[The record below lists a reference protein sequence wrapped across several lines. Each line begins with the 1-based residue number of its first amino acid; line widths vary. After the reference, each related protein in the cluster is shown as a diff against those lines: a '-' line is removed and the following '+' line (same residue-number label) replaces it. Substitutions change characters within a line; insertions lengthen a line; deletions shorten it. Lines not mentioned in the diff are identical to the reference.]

1 MSDQMGRPKVLSDDM
16 VRVETTVTRSDKKAL
31 AAMAAESGMSER
43 SLLRAACEPVSSEPP
58 TASAPADGSGSADGL
73 PPEPTSD

>member
-43 SLLRAACEPVSSEPP
+43 SLLRLFITTGMQACSNTVAEVGYVP
-58 TASAPADGSGSADGL
+58 TAPSPRGRVRR
-73 PPEPTSD
+73 